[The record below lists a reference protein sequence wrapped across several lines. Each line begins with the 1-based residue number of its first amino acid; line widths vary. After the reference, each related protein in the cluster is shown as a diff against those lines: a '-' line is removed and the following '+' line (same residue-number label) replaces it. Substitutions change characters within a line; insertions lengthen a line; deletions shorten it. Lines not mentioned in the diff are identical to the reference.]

1 MSFDVRI
8 EMAKEDRKYFENWK
22 YYAKIIAEVAREN
35 LGDVKVYV
43 FGSVVEG
50 RHTPASDIDVLIVS
64 PETPGRMEDR
74 ARIAGE
80 IFRRVGVFSPFEL
93 HIVTPKEL
101 EWYRRFVKK
110 IVEIVQV

>member
-8 EMAKEDRKYFENWK
+8 EMVEEDRKYFENWQH
-22 YYAKIIAEVAREN
+22 YAKIISEVARGN

-64 PETPGRMEDR
+64 PKTPRRMEDR
-74 ARIAGE
+74 AKIAGE
-80 IFRRVGVFSPFEL
+80 ILRRVGVFSPFEL
-93 HIVTPKEL
+93 HIVTPKEF
-101 EWYRRFVKK
+101 EWCRRFVKRM
-110 IVEIVQV
+110 VEV